1 MARSRRP
8 IAANRARPGSST
20 AQARQR
26 LRLSDRKLKHVAA
39 LGRGAKKPILCGPMP
54 VHPKAD
60 EKKKRHCGEEFA
72 EQIRVQQRF
81 DMLRV
86 FVIDS
91 REFIANLLR
100 PDRHD
105 KKSKRRIIEAV
116 IAFASLV
123 FYTIVQCEKASEERA
138 PSIGPLARYFASF

>member
-26 LRLSDRKLKHVAA
+26 LLLSDRKLKHVAA
-39 LGRGAKKPILCGPMP
+39 LGSGAQKPILSWPMP
-54 VHPKAD
+54 GTPKGGR
-60 EKKKRHCGEEFA
+60 EKKGPCGEEFA

-86 FVIDS
+86 FVIAS

-116 IAFASLV
+116 IAFTSLV
-123 FYTIVQCEKASEERA
+123 FYTIVQCEIASEEC
-138 PSIGPLARYFASF
+138 GP